1 MQRLLML
8 SIALL
13 AFSAYGQ
20 EKKALDSIDK
30 VILSTIINPAE
41 TAAGSGEPDW
51 TAIQVKV
58 RASYTDLQTDRA
70 ITKAKI
76 YYYWNTDWPKFSTAL
91 IHYTE
96 AYESKDELELMN
108 KNATMVL
115 EHSEARTDWQV
126 ALGWIQH
133 AVDKA
138 PDNGN
143 YKATRDGLKAKLAG
157 Q

>member
-1 MQRLLML
+1 MQRMLAL
-8 SIALL
+8 SITLF

-20 EKKALDSIDK
+20 DKKALDSVDK
-30 VILSTIINPAE
+30 ALINTIISPAE
-41 TAAGSGEPDW
+41 NAAGSSEPDW
-51 TAIQVKV
+51 TAIQTKV
-58 RASYTDLQTDRA
+58 RASYTDVQTDRA

-76 YYYWNTDWPKFSTAL
+76 FYYWNTDWPKFSTAL

-96 AYESKDELELMN
+96 AYENKDDLELMN

-115 EHSEARTDWQV
+115 EHSEAQKDWQV

-138 PDNGN
+138 PGN
-143 YKATRDGLKAKLAG
+143 ADYKSTRDGLKAKLAG